1 MALSKAEAELRK
13 KRHFFIEGEV
23 AEQILAGIPDDYNVI
38 GPIREKLAVKYGPIE
53 SAADLAYGVTSK
65 EDRGSYKLEDTGN
78 HRLGNARPINSPKR
92 FTHKPE
98 EVLYETSRTQQGNIK
113 YTNQPTRIEKQ
124 AFFGLKPCDV
134 NAMNVMDLTFN
145 KNFHDPAYD
154 RNRRKNIIIAL
165 NCLEPGENCFCATF
179 DTGPT
184 LKSGFDLCLTEL
196 DSGYL
201 VEVGSKVGA
210 QIIDDAYLK
219 PASQDM
225 VEVKE
230 ERAHKARHDMSKAF
244 DLSKAVQALNENY
257 DHPYWEQPSERCLS
271 CANCI
276 NVCPTCYCYQIRD
289 KSTVSGSKSVRTR
302 TWDACQNLAFAAVHG
317 GNFRPNRADRL
328 RQWVNHKLNWTI
340 EQYGRAGC
348 VGCGRCIT
356 WCPTRIDIT
365 EPVWRLG
372 GEGVKLDS

>member
-65 EDRGSYKLEDTGN
+65 EDRGSYKLEDMGK

-210 QIIDDAYLK
+210 QIIGDADLK

-289 KSTVSGSKSVRTR
+289 K
-302 TWDACQNLAFAAVHG
+302 
-317 GNFRPNRADRL
+317 
-328 RQWVNHKLNWTI
+328 I
-340 EQYGRAGC
+340 GRAH
-348 VGCGRCIT
+348 V
-356 WCPTRIDIT
+356 
-365 EPVWRLG
+365 
-372 GEGVKLDS
+372 